1 MKKTR
6 IYVLITLT
14 IMLLLVGPLISSASL
29 SASVTLTSSGTISS
43 GGGTSGSAC
52 TISISGSTVTV
63 TSGTGSTI
71 YSGASVDT
79 AWDDAFTYVAS
90 GGTITVDPGTYTA
103 TLQNPSTGIY
113 AGLYGDCYSGF
124 ITAYMKNVNINFQSG
139 AILTM
144 STSGTMDAIWS
155 LWYCNNVKIT
165 GMTLNGNAPNEACN
179 THVGSVGIMIYDS
192 NNTVVTDSTIYNC
205 RTYGFTDGSNYK
217 DVSVPCGIT
226 DCTIYDCYWNGIC
239 FDDTRISGD
248 YAIGNTVYNCSD
260 VGIST
265 WGASVVIL
273 NNYIYGI
280 NGTDGWDGVG
290 TGSHYGI
297 ALEGGSQCL
306 VENNTI
312 RNCPSIGICDGD
324 AAGTQ
329 YSNLIIDNSI
339 SGSAQGIDI
348 WTDGYDTVTQNTILN
363 WSPAGGDAIDVL
375 GYETWLSPN
384 TIISYNTI
392 GSPKGSA
399 GTAYGIEVTGASNCS
414 ICDNTMTI
422 PTSDTYVYGIY
433 FATFESVGANYN
445 LIEGNNVQAHYG
457 IYVAGSG
464 CTDNKING
472 NTLSNC
478 TTQITNDGTSTII
491 NPTSSSTY
499 TLTLNDPYSSVSVTP
514 AQGTHVYSSGAQT
527 SVTLSPTSGY
537 TLNVDGSNVTLT
549 SGTYTV
555 NMNQDNFAYVISTT
569 GISGL

>member
-1 MKKTR
+1 
-6 IYVLITLT
+6 
-14 IMLLLVGPLISSASL
+14 
-29 SASVTLTSSGTISS
+29 
-43 GGGTSGSAC
+43 
-52 TISISGSTVTV
+52 V
-63 TSGTGSTI
+63 TSGKGSTI
-71 YSGASVDT
+71 YSGTSVDT

-113 AGLYGDCYSGF
+113 GGLYGDCYSGF
-124 ITAYMKNVNINFQSG
+124 ITAYLKNVNINFQSG

-165 GMTLNGNAPNEACN
+165 GMTLNGNAPNEDCN

-205 RTYGFTDGSNYK
+205 RTYGFTDGSNYQ

-239 FDDTRISGD
+239 FDDNRISGD
-248 YAIGNTVYNCSD
+248 YAIGNTVYDCSD
-260 VGIST
+260 CGIST

-273 NNYIYGI
+273 NNYIYNI
-280 NGTDGWDGVG
+280 NGTDGWAGVG

-297 ALEGGSQCL
+297 ALEGGYQCL

-312 RNCPSIGICDGD
+312 VNCPSIGICDGD
-324 AAGTQ
+324 AQGTP

-339 SGSAQGIDI
+339 SKSAQGIDV
-348 WTDGYDTVTQNTILN
+348 WTNGYDTITQNTITG
-363 WSPAGGDAIDVL
+363 WSPAGGNAILVM
-375 GYETWLSPN
+375 GCETWLSPN

-392 GSPKGSA
+392 GSPSGSA
-399 GTAYGIEVTGASNCS
+399 GTAYGIIDNGASNCS

-422 PTSDTYVYGIY
+422 PTSDTNVYGIY
-433 FATFESVGANYN
+433 LATFESVVSSYN
-445 LIEGNNVQAHYG
+445 LIEGNTVQAHSG
-457 IYVAGSG
+457 ITIADSG
-464 CTDNKING
+464 CSDNKISG
-472 NTLSNC
+472 NTLTACTVAISNS
-478 TTQITNDGTSTII
+478 GTGTIV
-491 NPTSSSTY
+491 NPSSSSTY
-499 TLTLNDPYSSVSVTP
+499 SLTLNDPYSTIAVTP
-514 AQGTHVYSSGAQT
+514 AQGTHVYSSGTQVSIT
-527 SVTLSPTSGY
+527 VSPTTGY

-555 NMNQDNFAYVISTT
+555 KMTQDNFAYVISTA
-569 GISGL
+569 GISGP

>member
-1 MKKTR
+1 
-6 IYVLITLT
+6 V
-14 IMLLLVGPLISSASL
+14 
-29 SASVTLTSSGTISS
+29 TSS
-43 GGGTSGSAC
+43 
-52 TISISGSTVTV
+52 
-63 TSGTGSTI
+63 TGSTI
-71 YSGASVDT
+71 YSGTSVDT

-90 GGTITVDPGTYTA
+90 GGTITVDSGTYTS

-113 AGLYGDCYSGF
+113 GGLYGDCYSGF
-124 ITAYMKNVNINFQSG
+124 IAAYMNNVNINFQSG

-165 GMTLNGNAPNEACN
+165 GMTLNGNAPNEDAS
-179 THVGSVGIMIYDS
+179 TTVGSDGILIYDC
-192 NNTVVTDSTIYNC
+192 NNTLVTQSTIYNC
-205 RTYGFTDGSNYK
+205 RTYGFTDGSNYQ

-239 FDDTRISGD
+239 FGDDRISGD

-273 NNYIYGI
+273 NNYIYNI
-280 NGTDGWDGVG
+280 NGTDGWAGVG

-297 ALEGGSQCL
+297 ALEGGYQCL

-312 RNCPSIGICDGD
+312 VNCPSIGICDGD
-324 AAGTQ
+324 AVATP
-329 YSNLIIDNSI
+329 YDNLIIGNRVT
-339 SGSAQGIDI
+339 GSEQGIDV
-348 WTDGYDTVTQNTILN
+348 WSTGYDTITQNTITG
-363 WSPAGGDAIDVL
+363 WSATNGNAIVIL

-384 TIISYNTI
+384 IIVSYNTI
-392 GSPKGSA
+392 GRPSGSA
-399 GTAYGIEVTGASNCS
+399 GTAYGIIDDGASNCS

-433 FATFESVGANYN
+433 LATFESIHPNYN
-445 LIEGNNVQAHYG
+445 LIETNNAQAHYG
-457 IYVAGSG
+457 IYIADSG
-464 CTDNKING
+464 CTDNKISG
-472 NTLSNC
+472 NTLTNC
-478 TTQITNDGTSTII
+478 TTQITNDGTGTII

-549 SGTYTV
+549 SGTYTMK
-555 NMNQDNFAYVISTT
+555 MNQDNFVYVISTT
-569 GISGL
+569 PLP